1 MAHRFTCVSARSG
14 FTLIELL
21 VVISIIAMLISMLL
35 PVLSESR
42 MQAIRVLT
50 SSRIRSLGT
59 TFSAYAADNRLN
71 YPYFRRALTT
81 AGTSIQAPWGCYA
94 YTTAPS
100 DLAAYNCVLE
110 YGAMPATAHP
120 SVGTPTWDKS
130 LVGDPTITPATLPTQ
145 GRGFSSPYAL
155 CFGYNGKAPS
165 SSTPWTGTPL
175 RADKSTSNHNLVG
188 DLVTAKVGGGVDG
201 YIFTHPK
208 RFGQTQVQSES
219 YNPGTYP
226 AVACD
231 VQYRENPVTGTLP
244 TSMVGAY
251 MGKAD
256 GAVLWYSVSQLS
268 PVVATNVIQSLPRE
282 GMFFKCYPST
292 AAGATGVW
300 NLAGAG
306 DF

>member
-1 MAHRFTCVSARSG
+1 VVISSRKRA

-21 VVISIIAMLISMLL
+21 VVISIIAMLVSLLL

-42 MQAIRVLT
+42 MQAIRLLT
-50 SSRIRSLGT
+50 SSRIRTLGV
-59 TFSAYAADNRLN
+59 TFQAYAADNKLN
-71 YPYFRRALTT
+71 YPYFRRAATT
-81 AGTSIQAPWGCYA
+81 AGNSIQAPWGCYA
-94 YTTAPS
+94 YSTTAS

-120 SVGTPTWDKS
+120 AVGTPTWDKS

-155 CFGYNGKAPS
+155 CFGYTGKAPS
-165 SSTPWTGTPL
+165 SSTSWTGTPL
-175 RADKSTSNHNLVG
+175 RIDKAKPAHNLVG
-188 DLVTAKVGGGVDG
+188 DMVTAKVGGSVDS

-219 YNPGTYP
+219 YTPGTYP

-231 VQYRENPVTGTLP
+231 VLYRENPPAGSRP
-244 TSMVGAY
+244 TEMVGAY
-251 MGKAD
+251 MGKSD
-256 GAVLWYSVSQLS
+256 GSVLWYPVNQMST
-268 PVVATNVIQSLPRE
+268 VVATNVIQPLPKE
-282 GMFFKCYPST
+282 GLFFKCYPST